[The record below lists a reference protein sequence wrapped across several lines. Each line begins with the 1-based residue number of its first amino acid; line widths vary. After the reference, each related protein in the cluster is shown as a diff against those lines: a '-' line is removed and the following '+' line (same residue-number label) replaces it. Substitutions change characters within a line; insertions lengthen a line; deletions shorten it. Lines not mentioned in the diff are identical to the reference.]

1 MFLMRNFW
9 SRAAVT
15 IALSAGMLLAPRS
28 APAYSVLA
36 HEAAVDAL
44 WSDVIVPILKQ
55 RFPGTSPEQLREARA
70 FAYGGSVIQDLG
82 YYPFGSQLFTNLV
95 HYVRSGDFVASLLRN
110 ARDVNEYAFAIG
122 ALAHYASDNSGHPHA
137 VNRVVPLMYPK
148 VRAEYGDEVLYVESR
163 ARHVMVEFAFDV
175 SQVARGTYVSS
186 AYRDFIGFEVAKRVL
201 EVAFKA
207 TYGLEVKDLF
217 IDEDLAIGTYRRAV
231 GSTIPQL
238 TELAWREKQDE
249 ILEQNPQIERSTF
262 VYPLSPAEYDET
274 FGTTYRKPG
283 MLARFL
289 MFVGKIVPKVGP
301 FRPLA
306 FEPLTP
312 EAEKVLL
319 DSLLASRNM
328 YRRSLEAL
336 KSGKLVLPDTDF
348 DTGQPPERS
357 ENPLTTETYAKL
369 LEQLAKRDFAEVSP
383 ELRTDLNRYYAAQ
396 NQARTSDR
404 KARKQQEKA
413 MRYLTELNAATAS
426 VPVAR
431 DAAASSPAR
440 DTGQRR

>member
-1 MFLMRNFW
+1 
-9 SRAAVT
+9 
-15 IALSAGMLLAPRS
+15 
-28 APAYSVLA
+28 
-36 HEAAVDAL
+36 
-44 WSDVIVPILKQ
+44 
-55 RFPGTSPEQLREARA
+55 LRGARA

-95 HYVRSGDFVASLLRN
+95 HYVRSGDFIAAMIRN
-110 ARDVNEYAFAIG
+110 ARDVDEYAFAIG

-148 VRAEYGDEVLYVESR
+148 VRAQYGDEVLYVESR

-201 EVAFKA
+201 EEAFKD
-207 TYGLEVKDLF
+207 TYGLEIKDLF
-217 IDEDLAIGTYRRAV
+217 IDVNLAIGTYRRAV
-231 GSTIPQL
+231 GTTIPQL

-249 ILEQNPQIERSTF
+249 ILKQNPKIERSAF
-262 VYPLSPAEYDET
+262 VYPLSPVEYDKT

-289 MFVGKIVPKVGP
+289 MFIARILPKVGP

-312 EAEKVLL
+312 DAEKLLL
-319 DSLLASRNM
+319 DSLSTSREM
-328 YRRSLEAL
+328 YRTSLAAL
-336 KSGKLVLPDTDF
+336 ESGKLALPDTDF
-348 DTGQPPERS
+348 DTGQPAEHS
-357 ENPLTTETYAKL
+357 ENPLATETYAKL
-369 LEQLAKRDFAEVSP
+369 LEELAERDFADVSP
-383 ELRTDLNRYYAAQ
+383 ELRADLNRFYAAPKDAQ
-396 NQARTSDR
+396 TQDR

-413 MRYLTELNAATAS
+413 IRHLTELNAATAS
-426 VPVAR
+426 VVPGAR
-431 DAAASSPAR
+431 DASVSRPNSQSKAQHSR
-440 DTGQRR
+440 

>member
-1 MFLMRNFW
+1 MFLMRNTW
-9 SRAAVT
+9 SRAALT

-44 WSDVIVPILKQ
+44 WGDVIVPILKQ
-55 RFPGTSPEQLREARA
+55 RFPGTSADQLREARA
-70 FAYGGSVIQDLG
+70 YAYGGSVIQDLG

-95 HYVRSGDFVASLLRN
+95 HYVRSGDFVASLLRQ

-163 ARHVMVEFAFDV
+163 SRHVMVEFAFDV
-175 SQVARGTYVSS
+175 SQVARGTYVSTS
-186 AYRDFIGFEVAKRVL
+186 YRDFIGFEVAKRL
-201 EVAFKA
+201 LDEAFKA
-207 TYGLEVKDLF
+207 TYGLAVKDLF
-217 IDEDLAIGTYRRAV
+217 LDEDLAIGTYRRAV
-231 GSTIPQL
+231 GTTIPQL
-238 TELAWREKQDE
+238 TELAWRDKQDE
-249 ILEQNPQIERSTF
+249 ILEQNPNIERSTF
-262 VYPLSPAEYDET
+262 VYPLSPAEYDKT
-274 FGTTYRKPG
+274 FGTMYQKPG

-289 MFVGKIVPKVGP
+289 MFVAKIVPKVGP

-328 YRRSLEAL
+328 YRRSLESL
-336 KSGKLVLPDTDF
+336 KSGKLALADTDF
-348 DTGQPPERS
+348 DTGQPAERS
-357 ENPLTTETYAKL
+357 ENPLATETYAKL

-383 ELRTDLNRYYAAQ
+383 ELRADLNRYYAAPIQ
-396 NQARTSDR
+396 GRTSDR

-413 MRYLTELNAATAS
+413 MRYLAELNAATAS
-426 VPVAR
+426 VPVTR
-431 DAAASSPAR
+431 DAAANPSPR
-440 DTGQRR
+440 GTGQGR